1 MCRNFTATHASRP
14 DHAAQV
20 KFGDVFELHLQ
31 RRQAGD
37 IQFLEFKPVAFRA
50 PSPLPGP
57 FQPGSRQAPGRAAGH
72 RPLPVVELELQLAVL
87 CLQPL
92 DDLGQVAATL
102 AQLSDQAGDLVPVQ
116 LRVQYAKAS
125 VGFRPQGT
133 GGTTQ
138 GITAAPICQ
147 AQRCA
152 VPGFTRLLAEQTRG
166 PGAIFDRQLPQPR
179 AQRLSIKNIH
189 PQCLALGV
197 R

>member
-1 MCRNFTATHASRP
+1 MHTSRP
-14 DHAAQV
+14 GHAAQV
-20 KFGDVFELHLQ
+20 KFGDVRELNVKRWQ
-31 RRQAGD
+31 TGD

-57 FQPGSRQAPGRAAGH
+57 FQPGNRQAPGRAVGR

-87 CLQPL
+87 FLQPL
-92 DDLGQVAATL
+92 DTLGQVAATL
-102 AQLSDQAGDLVPVQ
+102 AQLSDQAGDLLPVQ
-116 LRVQYAKAS
+116 LRVQHAQAS

-133 GGTTQ
+133 GGTAQ
-138 GITAAPICQ
+138 GITAAPVCQ

-152 VPGFTRLLAEQTRG
+152 VPGFTRLLAEQARG